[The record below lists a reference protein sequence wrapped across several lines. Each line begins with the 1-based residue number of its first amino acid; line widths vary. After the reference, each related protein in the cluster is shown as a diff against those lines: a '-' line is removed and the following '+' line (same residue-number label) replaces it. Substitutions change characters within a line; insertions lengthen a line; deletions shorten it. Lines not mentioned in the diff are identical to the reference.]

1 MKGDKFRCSAYVGT
15 TAPLLTTGLNSVI
28 YESCWIVQG
37 SVAKSMD
44 PPLFSQAVYKA
55 DLEWLR
61 GIGWLPNDSLGV
73 KHVKYAGDLL
83 SEVTKCFSILKF
95 SSGIFV
101 TQSILNGLN
110 NEGFFQMKNLKK
122 ISEI

>member
-1 MKGDKFRCSAYVGT
+1 
-15 TAPLLTTGLNSVI
+15 
-28 YESCWIVQG
+28 
-37 SVAKSMD
+37 MD
-44 PPLFSQAVYKA
+44 PLLFSQAVYKA

-95 SSGIFV
+95 SSGVFV
-101 TQSILNGLN
+101 TQSILSDLN
-110 NEGFFQMKNLKK
+110 NEGFFK
-122 ISEI
+122 